1 MPLLGEEQL
10 LASAAKRATSRIKTA
25 GTKLNT
31 DELAA
36 LEKHCRDRNITPG
49 ELIRRLVFAEL
60 ERGKTELSPSEPML
74 TEILGVRLLLV
85 NVLRPLA
92 AGQKVTPETFD
103 RLLNEISTAKHELAQ
118 KLMSERRR

>member
-25 GTKLNT
+25 GTKLNA
-31 DELAA
+31 DELAT

-60 ERGKTELSPSEPML
+60 ERGKTELSPGEPML

-118 KLMSERRR
+118 KLISERRR